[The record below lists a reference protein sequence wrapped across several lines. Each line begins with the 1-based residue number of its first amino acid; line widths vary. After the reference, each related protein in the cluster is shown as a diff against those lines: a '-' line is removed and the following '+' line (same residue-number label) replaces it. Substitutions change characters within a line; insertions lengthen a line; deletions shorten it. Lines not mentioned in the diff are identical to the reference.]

1 MRMKKPSSKKCQSRS
16 KLTWKSTILPVRNGF
31 MACRADHE
39 DWVCGVGGRAGRTE
53 RTTLATSAQKKLR
66 HIVLIGQL
74 IVISCSRSSRQW
86 REARQDGSS
95 ERTSSE
101 KSTPPIGLPK
111 ATATPVAEAAV
122 TISRI
127 LAESG
132 SEGISIEEF
141 LGMRSPCR
149 DQIRAKRARRADAP

>member
-1 MRMKKPSSKKCQSRS
+1 MRTVVVCP
-16 KLTWKSTILPVRNGF
+16 NGT
-31 MACRADHE
+31 
-39 DWVCGVGGRAGRTE
+39 GRTE

-74 IVISCSRSSRQW
+74 IVISCLEASRQP
-86 REARQDGSS
+86 REARQDGLSK
-95 ERTSSE
+95 RASSE

-127 LAESG
+127 LAGYG
-132 SEGISIEEF
+132 SKGISIEEF
-141 LGMRSPCR
+141 LDMRSLCSH
-149 DQIRAKRARRADAP
+149 KRRTEWARRRGRTLTPLEARETACHKVADGARDVDGRTLFADR